1 MSIQKKKGVKSVR
14 NITTIFAAGL
24 LAVAFTGG
32 AAAQVVGIASGQ
44 PGSLGHNTGQ
54 AVAKIANQ
62 EAGITARTQPLA
74 GTSAYVPLINRGEM
88 EFGFANAVEVDY
100 AVSGTGNWEGKPNP
114 NLRLVGMMF
123 PLRTGLMAPADLNL
137 KTIADLKAKA
147 GELRIASEYTASTI
161 IRYYIMGALANGGM
175 TYDNFKKVPV
185 SNFVKGIQALGDGLV
200 DVSLVSL
207 NSGAGKKANAQLSG
221 RGGLQYISMDNSA
234 EGQKLFKDFLPA
246 ASIVS
251 MKANPNIP
259 GLIGPANI
267 VEIPWMMFTYADAP
281 EDLVYRITKAV
292 AENNA
297 KLGEAFGAFK
307 RAKVAKMAPQSDVVD
322 YHPGALKYYKEA
334 GIAIGG

>member
-1 MSIQKKKGVKSVR
+1 MKTSGAL
-14 NITTIFAAGL
+14 FAGTL
-24 LAVAFTGG
+24 LVAAFTGG

-44 PGSLGHNTGQ
+44 PGTLGHNTGQ

-74 GTSAYVPLINRGEM
+74 GTTAYVPLINRGEM
-88 EFGFANAVEVDY
+88 EFGFANAVEVGY
-100 AVSGTGNWEGKPNP
+100 AFGGTGNWEGKPNP
-114 NLRLVGMMF
+114 NLRMVGMMF
-123 PLRTGLMAPADLNL
+123 PLRTGLMAPADLNI
-137 KTIADLKAKA
+137 KTVADLKTRA
-147 GELRIASEYTASTI
+147 GELRIASEYTADTI

-175 TYDNFKKVPV
+175 TYDDFKKVPV
-185 SNFVKGIQALGDGLV
+185 SNFVKGIQALGDGFV

-207 NSGAGKKANAQLSG
+207 NSGAGKKANVQLSG
-221 RGGLQYISMDNSA
+221 RGGLQYVSMDDST
-234 EGQKLFKDFLPA
+234 EGQKRFKAFLPA
-246 ASIVS
+246 ASIIS
-251 MKANPNIP
+251 MKANPSIP
-259 GLIGPANI
+259 GLIEPANI

-281 EDLVYRITKAV
+281 ADLVYRMTKVV

-307 RAKVAKMAPQSDVVD
+307 RAKVAKMAPQSSVD

>member
-1 MSIQKKKGVKSVR
+1 MIK
-14 NITTIFAAGL
+14 TLFAAAI
-24 LAVAFTGG
+24 LAATYAGG
-32 AAAQVVGIASGQ
+32 AAAQVVGVASGQ

-54 AVAKIANQ
+54 AVAKILNQ

-74 GTSAYVPLINRGEM
+74 GTTAYVPLINRGEM
-88 EFGFANAVEVDY
+88 EFGFANAVEVGY
-100 AVSGTGNWEGKPNP
+100 AVGGTGNWEGRPNP
-114 NLRLVGMMF
+114 NLRMVGMMF
-123 PLRTGLMAPADLNL
+123 PLRTGLMAPADLGI
-137 KTIADLKAKA
+137 KTIADLRAKA
-147 GELRIASEYTASTI
+147 GELRIASEYTADTI

-175 TYDNFKKVPV
+175 SYDDFRKVPV

-207 NSGAGKKANAQLSG
+207 NSGAGKKANVQLAG
-221 RGGLQYISMDNSA
+221 RGGLQYVSMDDSA
-234 EGQKLFKDFLPA
+234 EGQKRFKEFLPA
-246 ASIVS
+246 ASIIP

-259 GLIGPANI
+259 GLIEPANI
-267 VEIPWMMFTYADAP
+267 VEIPWMMFTHADAP

-307 RAKVAKMAPQSDVVD
+307 RARVEKMAPKSAVE
-322 YHPGALKYYKEA
+322 YHPGAVKYYREA

>member
-1 MSIQKKKGVKSVR
+1 MMRVM
-14 NITTIFAAGL
+14 TTIFAGALFSVMCAG
-24 LAVAFTGG
+24 T
-32 AAAQVVGIASGQ
+32 AAAQVVGFASGQ
-44 PGSLGHNTGQ
+44 PGTLGHNTGQ
-54 AVAKIANQ
+54 AVAKIVNQ

-74 GTSAYVPLINRGEM
+74 GTTAYVPLINRGEM
-88 EFGFANAVEVDY
+88 EFGFANAVEVGY
-100 AVSGTGNWEGKPNP
+100 AVSGTGNWEGRPNP
-114 NLRLVGMMF
+114 NLRLVGTMF

-137 KTIADLKAKA
+137 KTVADLKAKA
-147 GELRIASEYTASTI
+147 GELRIASEYTADTI

-175 TYDNFKKVPV
+175 TYDDFKKVPV

-207 NSGAGKKANAQLSG
+207 NSGAGKKANVQLSG
-221 RGGLQYISMDNSA
+221 RGGLQYISMDDSA
-234 EGQKLFKDFLPA
+234 EGQKRFKAFLPA
-246 ASIVS
+246 ATIIS

-259 GLIGPANI
+259 GLIAPANI
-267 VEIPWMMFTYADAP
+267 VEIPWMMFTHKDTP
-281 EDLVYRITKAV
+281 EDLVYRVTKAV

-307 RAKVAKMAPQSDVVD
+307 RAEVAKMAPQGAVE

>member
-1 MSIQKKKGVKSVR
+1 MRMIAAF
-14 NITTIFAAGL
+14 FAGCL
-24 LAVAFTGG
+24 LAAMCVVG
-32 AAAQVVGIASGQ
+32 AAAQVVGFASGQ
-44 PGSLGHNTGQ
+44 PGTLGHNTGQ
-54 AVAKIANQ
+54 AVAKIVNQ

-74 GTSAYVPLINRGEM
+74 GTTAYVPLINRGEM
-88 EFGFANAVEVDY
+88 EFGFANAVEVGY

-114 NLRLVGMMF
+114 NLRLVGTMF
-123 PLRTGLMAPADLNL
+123 PLRTGLMAPADLNI
-137 KTIADLKAKA
+137 KTTADLKAKA
-147 GELRIASEYTASTI
+147 GELRIASEYTADTI

-175 TYDNFKKVPV
+175 TYDDFRKVPV

-207 NSGAGKKANAQLSG
+207 NSGAGKKANVQLSG
-221 RGGLQYISMDNSA
+221 RGGLQYVSLDDSP
-234 EGQKLFKDFLPA
+234 EGQKRFKAFLPA

-259 GLIGPANI
+259 GLIEPANI
-267 VEIPWMMFTYADAP
+267 VEIPWMMFTHADAP
-281 EDLVYRITKAV
+281 EDLVYQVTRAV

-307 RAKVAKMAPQSDVVD
+307 RAEVAKMAPQSTVE

-334 GIAIGG
+334 GIAVGG